1 MPASPE
7 GETKVSPLH
16 MAEVLD
22 RADMTEIAA
31 PATRFAVGTAA
42 APGAHSG
49 GIQSLSPKDRVSEYR
64 DHMTPCPVVT
74 SNPSHPRPQWRINRY
89 RMLRRGIAEKITPA
103 SERSWMMGTDCPPH
117 SMNGRGLQRITRFF
131 C

>member
-7 GETKVSPLH
+7 GETKASPLH

-42 APGAHSG
+42 APG
-49 GIQSLSPKDRVSEYR
+49 
-64 DHMTPCPVVT
+64 T
-74 SNPSHPRPQWRINRY
+74 
-89 RMLRRGIAEKITPA
+89 LRRFGRWLGSGRIFPRIPFLLVEMLVILVVFVPVLLSFYISVLQWSAHRPF
-103 SERSWMMGTDCPPH
+103 MTDY
-117 SMNGRGLQRITRFF
+117 F
-131 C
+131 